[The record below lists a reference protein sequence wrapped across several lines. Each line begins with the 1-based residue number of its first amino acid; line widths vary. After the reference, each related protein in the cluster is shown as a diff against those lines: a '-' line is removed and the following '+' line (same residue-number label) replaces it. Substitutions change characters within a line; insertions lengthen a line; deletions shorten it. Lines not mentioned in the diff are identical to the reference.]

1 MAKRINLWWEILKFI
16 NELNFNISVLNFDK
30 KLDFRSL
37 KIKWF
42 NMTGGGDIYKYSKKK
57 W

>member
-1 MAKRINLWWEILKFI
+1 MAKRIIYDEEILKFI

-37 KIKWF
+37 KKSNGLI
-42 NMTGGGDIYKYSKKK
+42 
-57 W
+57 